1 MRAERQWLAILM
13 LAGCGTTDSVPVT
26 PGELAVQV
34 GATGTPPG
42 AMLLTVSGGPITG
55 VTVAPGLEGA
65 LSTNASGTHILLVGA
80 INGGELGILHIPDR
94 TLVTRYVVSIDQVAD
109 ATTFAL
115 LDRVQWTATL
125 VLKP

>member
-1 MRAERQWLAILM
+1 MRARWAWLGFLL

-26 PGELAVQV
+26 PGELAVQLS
-34 GATGTPPG
+34 APGTPPG
-42 AMLLTVSGGPITG
+42 AMLLTVSGGPVTG

-65 LSTNASGTHILLVGA
+65 LSTNASGTHILLVGT
-80 INGGELGILHIPDR
+80 INGGEVGVLQIPDR